1 MKFSVVDVRGDH
13 TNSKVRRP
21 IDCLYVSNLGSRFFF
36 CSALNKKVLF
46 KVLTVKRSNW
56 YCLVFQKPPTQV
68 IDKEYKVLNHAFG
81 YSKFAKHTVSLK

>member
-1 MKFSVVDVRGDH
+1 MIVFMCQTLV
-13 TNSKVRRP
+13 P
-21 IDCLYVSNLGSRFFF
+21 GSF

-46 KVLTVKRSNW
+46 KVLTVKSSNW
-56 YCLVFQKPPTQV
+56 HCLVFQKPPTQV

>member
-21 IDCLYVSNLGSRFFF
+21 NDCLVCVKPWLQVSFF
-36 CSALNKKVLF
+36 SALNKKVLF
-46 KVLTVKRSNW
+46 QVLSVKSSNW
-56 YCLVFQKPPTQV
+56 HCLVFQKPPTQV

-81 YSKFAKHTVSLK
+81 YSKFAKHTVSL